1 MVYRTEIMDGSRAIS
16 QIRDNSFQINEIEK
30 ISLEAINCAVPQNPT
45 LGPLLFLL
53 YVNDLIPNNVFR

>member
-1 MVYRTEIMDGSRAIS
+1 MDGSRAIS

-30 ISLEAINCAVPQNPT
+30 ISLEAINCAVSQNPT